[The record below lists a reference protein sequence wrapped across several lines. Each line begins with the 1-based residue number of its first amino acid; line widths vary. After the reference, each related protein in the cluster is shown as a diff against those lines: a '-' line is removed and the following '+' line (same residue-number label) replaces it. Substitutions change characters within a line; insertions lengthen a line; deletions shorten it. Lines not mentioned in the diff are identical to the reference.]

1 MNGKCRGR
9 TATGPFNHFSLFQA
23 LLLWLAWSCAGTT
36 FGADVAADF
45 AAANALYAQGKF
57 TDAAATY
64 ERILQTGGQSPA
76 LLFNCGNAEFKAG
89 HLGRAISAYRRA
101 GQLTP
106 RDAEL
111 RANLAFVRTQVQ
123 GATVRES
130 RWRAWLAS
138 LTLNEGA
145 VLTAVIFWVLF
156 ALLAARQLRPALIRR
171 LRGATRMAAAL
182 TILSAAALGLQA
194 AGHFYSAVAVVT
206 AGEATGR
213 TGPLDDA
220 QTAFTARDGIE
231 LRVLDQHGDWVQAA
245 DGGGRIGWF
254 STRQVEVL
262 PGA

>member
-1 MNGKCRGR
+1 MNGNGRLPMAKCR
-9 TATGPFNHFSLFQA
+9 FNVLRRCHA
-23 LLLWLAWSCAGTT
+23 LLLWLAWGGAGTM
-36 FGADVAADF
+36 FAADVAADF
-45 AAANALYAQGKF
+45 TAANDLYAQGKF
-57 TDAAATY
+57 AAAAATY

-101 GQLTP
+101 EQLTP

-111 RANLAFVRTQVQ
+111 RANLAFVRTQVP

-130 RWRAWLAS
+130 RWRTWLGA

-156 ALLAARQLRPALIRR
+156 ALLAARQLRPALIPR
-171 LRGATRMAAAL
+171 LRGATRLAAAL
-182 TILSAAALGLQA
+182 TMLSAAALGLQA
-194 AGHFYSAVAVVT
+194 AGHFYSPVAVVT
-206 AGEATGR
+206 AGEAAGR

-220 QTAFTARDGIE
+220 QTAFTARDGAE

-245 DGGGRIGWF
+245 DGAGRIGWF